1 MFKNQAHEENC
12 HFVLT
17 QLMEENKDSPYFQA
31 ACYLI
36 TYSPIYELAI
46 KDPFVS
52 TLPFLWA
59 LDYQD
64 TTTIAEDQ
72 EGVFLKPSYDLKLK
86 MSGLSFSDQFISL
99 SLSDQKIALLG
110 LHLFLNNSSYYN
122 FDIGLALSIWDDSY
136 KNMFYQ
142 ALEIK
147 NGEFNLLEYFNEQH
161 LDLSVKVKEDSQ
173 FTPS

>member
-1 MFKNQAHEENC
+1 MFKDRSHEENC
-12 HFVLT
+12 HHVLT
-17 QLMEENKDSPYFQA
+17 LAMKEHNDSPYYQA

-36 TYSPIYELAI
+36 TYSPIYELAM
-46 KDPFVS
+46 KDPFVA
-52 TLPFLWA
+52 TMPFFWA
-59 LDYQD
+59 LDYLD

-72 EGVFLKPSYDLKLK
+72 EGVFLKTSYEIKLK
-86 MSGLSFSDQFISL
+86 DEGLAFSDQFINL
-99 SLSDQKIALLG
+99 SLSDQKLALLG

-147 NGEFNLLEYFNEQH
+147 SGQFNLLDYFNEQQ
-161 LDLSVKVKEDSQ
+161 LDLSPQEKKY
-173 FTPS
+173 TKIT